1 MNISLSALK
10 EALVIEL
17 LALSARRHRP
27 GKAPLRQSL
36 SVAQRLPALERRKAY
51 VFVAIDR
58 PTRWVYACP
67 RNSPIW
73 ARASKFTS
81 IKGCV
86 ASAFVDH

>member
-17 LALSARRHRP
+17 LALSARRHRA
-27 GKAPLRQSL
+27 GKAPLRQPL
-36 SVAQRLPALERRKAY
+36 SVAQRLPALERRNSY

-58 PTRWVYACP
+58 PTRWVYAFP
-67 RNSPIW
+67 RNSPIL
-73 ARASKFTS
+73 ARVSIFTS